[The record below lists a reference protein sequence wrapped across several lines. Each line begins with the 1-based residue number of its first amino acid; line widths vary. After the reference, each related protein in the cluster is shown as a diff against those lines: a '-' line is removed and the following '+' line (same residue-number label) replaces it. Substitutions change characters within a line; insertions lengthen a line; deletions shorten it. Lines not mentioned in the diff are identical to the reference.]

1 MRQAYKLLR
10 IRLIAFAFASLLFS
24 VSVVGQEQPAIQ
36 DSLWEEGFE
45 DIQTIVKGD
54 TLYLSIED
62 RAHRGTFR
70 GAVAALRLIN
80 ESQPDVQY
88 VEMLLTDYKMP
99 QLIVHALR
107 REGTW
112 DVSVDRQM
120 EQAQKVLKGVKPRAS
135 STGRIDITVFPMIS
149 LVNNKLDHLFDYCI
163 SIAPAFATTLWKGSR
178 VTLQPIFPILNNL
191 DPDETQRYIQIGQAN
206 LSQQILSTSRWHASA
221 AIGFFHAERA
231 GLQAKVTFHVLR
243 NLDLSINAG
252 YTYGVNYTKQ
262 KGFGFIRDSQRLN
275 FMAHASYYE
284 PRTQLQI
291 ELLGGRFLYGDYGG
305 RLDVTRHFGEFAIGV
320 YGILTGGEYNAGF
333 HFAIPMSGK
342 RQRRKAFVRLRL
354 PEYYAVEYSMQ
365 SFFKYWE
372 EKMGQNFVTQPD
384 QNRAAH
390 HWEPAFVETYIRKML
405 NGTIK

>member
-243 NLDLSINAG
+243 NLDLSIDAG